1 MCHGE
6 VGRGDGGRNQV
17 GRCFEKNDDLDR
29 LCRLSSNEFKPAT
42 NRIDEYGKRRVK
54 LKIVCKARFCINSK
68 CCDWVWLMRSARLVR
83 HTREL
88 VGLLRYRSEAL
99 YAYTSRGKNQNNM
112 MTMTRACE
120 RSGSW
125 SGKCSGAGPKIDWAG
140 AERERERGVKKIRW
154 GESGAG
160 GGGRVS
166 GSGAASRGYW
176 KRCQRWAEISIPFPL
191 RSHAL
196 IWPQAFRT
204 KTIFLT
210 G

>member
-1 MCHGE
+1 MLW
-6 VGRGDGGRNQV
+6 N
-17 GRCFEKNDDLDR
+17 NDLDK
-29 LCRLSSNEFKPAT
+29 LCRLSSNEFKPVT

-140 AERERERGVKKIRW
+140 AERERERGVKKNTVGRERSGRGRSRERERS
-154 GESGAG
+154 GEQGLLKKMSA
-160 GGGRVS
+160 VS
-166 GSGAASRGYW
+166 GNFHT
-176 KRCQRWAEISIPFPL
+176 FP
-191 RSHAL
+191 A
-196 IWPQAFRT
+196 P
-204 KTIFLT
+204 LT
-210 G
+210 CSDMTTSF